1 MFSTTG
7 LFSMNGRSPGVS
19 TRLLWAYRGQPEI
32 REGWGEPF
40 EAASAAFFVEEGL
53 VEIEVENRLVTLE
66 PGDLFLGAS
75 GVRRQ
80 RMGAETRLLS
90 AGYEALW
97 QNGRPIYEA
106 GLNRAV
112 REAELGKRGR
122 ALHAATAVLV
132 KDLFPGKRRVG
143 FLDTARLPLPEPDS
157 FVDRQI
163 AFWTWFGVLQSM
175 FKALDIHPMLPVAT
189 TSLVREVQRHLDR
202 RPLDAPFVAVEKELA
217 LPVGWRRVQQIFQ
230 HELHVS
236 PQHYF
241 EMRRL
246 GEARRCLLDPDKT
259 VKAVAAELGFRSLSN
274 FSDWFKRGTGL
285 SPRQFRPEA

>member
-7 LFSMNGRSPGVS
+7 LFSMHGRSPGVG

-40 EAASAAFFVEEGL
+40 EAASAAFFVEAGT
-53 VEIEVENRLVTLE
+53 VEIEIGKRLVTLA

-90 AGYEALW
+90 VGYEVLW
-97 QNGRPIYEA
+97 QNGRPVYAE
-106 GLNRAV
+106 GLNCAV
-112 REAELGKRGR
+112 PEAKLGSTGR
-122 ALHAATAVLV
+122 ALREAGAALV
-132 KDLFPGKRRVG
+132 KGLYPGKRHIG
-143 FLDTARLPLPEPDS
+143 FLDTARRPATEPDL
-157 FVDRQI
+157 FIERQI
-163 AFWTWFGVLQSM
+163 AFWTWFGVLQEV
-175 FKALDIHPMLPVAT
+175 FKARGIRPMLPLAT
-189 TSLVREVQRHLDR
+189 TSLVRQVQAHLDG
-202 RPLDAPFVAVEKELA
+202 RPLDGAFSRVETELS
-217 LPVGWRRVQQIFQ
+217 LPVGWRRVQQMFQ
-230 HELHVS
+230 DELHVS

-241 EMRRL
+241 EGRRL
-246 GEARRCLLDPDKT
+246 AAARASLLDPART
-259 VKAVAAELGFRSLSN
+259 VKAVAAELGFRSLSH